1 MTVMQGD
8 VAAATALT
16 EEGHVLAE
24 QDPSP
29 MTQALIAYADGNVA
43 MYRAEFA
50 SSVSCFERAVELLGS
65 IRQGSRCAPAL
76 YAAALFLLGVVRAL
90 AGDTQGATESQQQLI
105 SITEA
110 CGESLFRSFAL
121 WGLGTAAWRQGEQS
135 RAIGLLQE
143 ALRVNRRMSSPI
155 TAA

>member
-8 VAAATALT
+8 VAAAAALV
-16 EEGHVLAE
+16 EGGRVFAE
-24 QDPSP
+24 QDPTP
-29 MTQALIAYADGNVA
+29 MTQALITYADGVVA
-43 MYRAEFA
+43 MFHGELAQA
-50 SSVSCFERAVELLGS
+50 TSCFERAVEVLGS
-65 IRQGSRCAPAL
+65 TRRGSLCDPAL
-76 YAAALFLLGVVRAL
+76 HASALFLLGVVRAL

-110 CGESLFRSFAL
+110 CGESLFRSSAL
-121 WGLGTAAWRQGEQS
+121 WVLGTAAWRQGEPS

-155 TAA
+155 VTA